1 MKDPKLNKYERELLD
16 SIERGEWK
24 PVKNEKKEIE
34 RYRQIFKENFKDRMI
49 SIRVNSTDL
58 ESFKMKAAKSG
69 IPYQTLL
76 TSMMKGYS
84 EGRFKFEV

>member
-1 MKDPKLNKYERELLD
+1 MKATKLNKYEADLLA

-24 PVKNEKKEIE
+24 SVSRSEKDKLVN
-34 RYRQIFKENFKDRMI
+34 IFKANQKDRMI

-58 ESFKMKAAKSG
+58 ENFKTKAAKSG

-76 TSMMKGYS
+76 TSMMKGYAD
-84 EGRFKFEV
+84 GRLKFEL

>member
-34 RYRQIFKENFKDRMI
+34 RYRQIFRENFKDRMI
-49 SIRVNSTDL
+49 SIRVNSADL
-58 ESFKMKAAKSG
+58 ESFKIKAEKAG

-76 TSMMKGYS
+76 ASLMKRFV
-84 EGRFKFEV
+84 EGKVKLDI

>member
-1 MKDPKLNKYERELLD
+1 MKDPKLNKYETDLLA

-24 PVKNEKKEIE
+24 SVSKSEKDKLVN
-34 RYRQIFKENFKDRMI
+34 IFKANQKDRMI

-58 ESFKMKAAKSG
+58 ENFKTKAAKSG

-76 TSMMKGYS
+76 ASMMKGYAD
-84 EGRFKFEV
+84 GRLKFEL